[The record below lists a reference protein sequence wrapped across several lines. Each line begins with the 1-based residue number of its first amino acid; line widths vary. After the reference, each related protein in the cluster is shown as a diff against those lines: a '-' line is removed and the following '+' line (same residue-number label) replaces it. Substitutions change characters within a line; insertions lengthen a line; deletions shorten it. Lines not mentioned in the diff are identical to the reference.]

1 MPRHERPDK
10 VTPLCTPEVT
20 DQVAATP
27 KKAPWPAGL
36 LISKPEKLSC
46 FLPEDLKVVLAK
58 EAFDQLFGYAYAT
71 SSEISCLGNV
81 RREGDVFIIERFYL
95 VKQNGGSAHT
105 EMEPS
110 AIAELVEQLLSQGKA
125 DEARAIKCWAHSHPG
140 MSVSWSKTDDDTCRV
155 LAGDY
160 LVSLVVSDDFAVRAR
175 VDMAAP
181 LRVTVD
187 NVPVFCEVVADKV
200 KIGEYEKE
208 VAEKVKPASSFLFS
222 DVARQANSSGAV
234 SDDFWSDYFGTAYN
248 LFSDEEETADL
259 DGVQEYP
266 DSPL

>member
-10 VTPLCTPEVT
+10 AAPAQAVA
-20 DQVAATP
+20 DQIAAAP
-27 KKAPWPAGL
+27 KKALWPAGL
-36 LISKPEKLSC
+36 PISKPEKLSC

-71 SSEISCLGNV
+71 HSEISCLGSV
-81 RREGDVFIIERFYL
+81 RREGNVFVVERFYL
-95 VKQNGGSAHT
+95 VKQDGSSAHT

-125 DEARAIKCWAHSHPG
+125 EEARSIKCWAHSHPG
-140 MSVSWSKTDDDTCRV
+140 MNVFWSKTDDDTCRL
-155 LAGDY
+155 LASDY
-160 LVSLVVSDDFAVRAR
+160 LVSLVVSDNFPIRAR
-175 VDMAAP
+175 LDMAVP

-200 KIGEYEKE
+200 KIAEYEKE
-208 VAEKVKPASSFLFS
+208 VAEKVKPANSFLFS
-222 DVARQANSSGAV
+222 DVARQACPTGAV
-234 SDDFWSDYFGTAYN
+234 SDDPWSDYFGTAYS
-248 LFSDEEETADL
+248 LFGDEEETVDL
-259 DGVQEYP
+259 DAVQEDP